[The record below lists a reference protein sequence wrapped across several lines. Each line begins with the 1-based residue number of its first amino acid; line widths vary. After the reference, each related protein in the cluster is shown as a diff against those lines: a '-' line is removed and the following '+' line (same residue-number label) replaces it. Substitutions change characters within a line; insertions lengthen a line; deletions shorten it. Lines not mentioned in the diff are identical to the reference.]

1 MHDHDEG
8 NVLLYVCTHALN
20 AYAIRFEDA
29 RFLIHSLGM
38 LEMQLHSYPAAFEAF
53 ARGLCLYPDDSH
65 LLLGAALTEMRLN
78 EVLRAIK
85 GS

>member
-1 MHDHDEG
+1 M
-8 NVLLYVCTHALN
+8 
-20 AYAIRFEDA
+20 
-29 RFLIHSLGM
+29 IHSLGM

-78 EVLRAIK
+78 EVQRAIK

>member
-1 MHDHDEG
+1 
-8 NVLLYVCTHALN
+8 
-20 AYAIRFEDA
+20 
-29 RFLIHSLGM
+29 
-38 LEMQLHSYPAAFEAF
+38 
-53 ARGLCLYPDDSH
+53 LCLYPDDSH